1 MRTPR
6 GGTTVTGTTPAETT
20 TPRNPIP
27 MTGTWYGRM
36 GMRPYE
42 LLDPSTT
49 THHVAPGP
57 SRTLPA
63 HILAA

>member
-1 MRTPR
+1 MS
-6 GGTTVTGTTPAETT
+6 GSTPATAA

-27 MTGTWYGRM
+27 MTGTWFGRM

-42 LLDPSTT
+42 LLDSSAALPRI
-49 THHVAPGP
+49 AQQPLL
-57 SRTLPA
+57 TLPA